1 MISKQNLTIS
11 STKKKTNPEQVNNSM
26 LKNQVTKA
34 SREQRLLADPRVRL
48 MAELQH
54 MTIGRAL
61 RDRGP

>member
-1 MISKQNLTIS
+1 
-11 STKKKTNPEQVNNSM
+11 M